1 MSVIES
7 ILGPDGA
14 IARRL
19 GDVYESRPQQI
30 QMAQAV
36 QNALECDHHLIVEA
50 GTGVGKSF
58 AYLIPTIDYVLRFRK
73 RVVISTHTIALQEQ
87 LIEKDIPLLRSVYPD
102 EFTAVLV
109 KGRGNYLCLRRM
121 NQAISRQY
129 MLFDSDRQMQMLQ
142 TIQDWSETTP
152 DGSLTSLPIL
162 PDPSVWD
169 KVNAEQ
175 GNCLGKKCSF
185 YERCYWQAARRR
197 MQTGQILV
205 VNHALFFSDL
215 ALRMAG
221 ASYLPNYDAVIF
233 DEAHTLEDVAGEH
246 FGMHVSESSVK
257 YQLRTLYDPRKGSGI
272 LSTHGACANS
282 AIGCIV
288 ELQDTVNTFF
298 DRIVQ
303 WQEQHGRSNGR
314 VHEPNVV
321 PNDLSPR
328 LDDLV
333 KYLHEMILHLHDNEQ
348 AVGEISTFAE
358 RINQLSRITEAVL
371 SQSISDAVYW
381 FEITKR
387 GSARYVDLHAAP
399 VDVAEGLRRELFE
412 KIPRLIL
419 TSATLTTATDHSEHR
434 FRGTRGSHGSRTR
447 HPPADRF
454 SFIRKRL
461 GIDSAQTLELGSPF
475 DYASQATL
483 YIENNLPDPS
493 DTLRFLPAAADKIL
507 HYLRMTHGGAFVLF
521 TSYQMLNE
529 SADLLKKPIQE
540 MGLELLIQGQQVNRK
555 MLIDQF
561 RQRDNAVLF
570 GTSSF
575 WQGIDVQGDKLRN
588 VIIVKLPFSV
598 PDEPLLEAKIET
610 IRRTGGNPFL
620 DLQVPEAIIR
630 LKQGFGRL
638 IRSKSDR
645 GIVVILDNRIRTK
658 RYGRLFLSSLPPAK
672 VVDVTG

>member
-1 MSVIES
+1 MIES

-19 GDVYESRPQQI
+19 GNSYEPRPQQI

-36 QNALECDHHLIVEA
+36 QHALEQNHHLVVEA

-58 AYLIPTIDYVLRFRK
+58 AYLIPAIDYVVRFRK

-87 LIEKDIPLLRSVYPD
+87 LIEKDIPLIRSVHPD

-142 TIQDWSETTP
+142 AIQDWSETTP

-185 YERCYWQAARRR
+185 YDRCYWQAARRR

-233 DEAHTLEDVAGEH
+233 DEAHTLEEVAGEH

-257 YQLRTLYDPRKGSGI
+257 YQLRTLYDTRKGSGI
-272 LSTHGACANS
+272 LSTHGACANT
-282 AIGCIV
+282 AIQCIV
-288 ELQDTVNTFF
+288 DLQDVVNTFF
-298 DRIVQ
+298 DRIVH
-303 WQEQHGRSNGR
+303 WQEQHGRPNGR
-314 VHEPNVV
+314 VHESNVV
-321 PNDLSPR
+321 PNTLSPR

-333 KYLHEMILHLHDNEQ
+333 KYLREMIVRLHDNEQ
-348 AVGEISTFAE
+348 AVNEISTFAE
-358 RINQLSRITEAVL
+358 RISQISQMIEAIL
-371 SQSISDAVYW
+371 SQSIPDAVYW
-381 FEITKR
+381 FEITRR
-387 GSARYVDLHAAP
+387 GPTGRYVDLHAAP
-399 VDVAEGLRRELFE
+399 VDVAEGLRQQLFD
-412 KIPRLIL
+412 KIPRVIL
-419 TSATLTTATDHSEHR
+419 TSATLTTAAEHARRR
-434 FRGTRGSHGSRTR
+434 FSGAKGSDKNQPRKTVS
-447 HPPADRF
+447 DRF
-454 SFIRKRL
+454 SFIQKRL
-461 GIDSAQTLELGSPF
+461 GIRSAHTLELDSPF

-493 DTLRFLPAAADKIL
+493 DTLRFLPAAASKIL
-507 HYLRMTHGGAFVLF
+507 HYLRMTNGGAFVLF

-529 SADLLKKPIQE
+529 MVGLLKNQIE
-540 MGLELLIQGQQVNRK
+540 ELGLELLIQGQQLTRK
-555 MLIDQF
+555 LLLEHF
-561 RQRDNAVLF
+561 RQRENAVLF

-598 PDEPLLEAKIET
+598 PDEPLLEARIEA
-610 IRRTGGNPFL
+610 IRRSGGNPFM

-658 RYGRLFLSSLPPAK
+658 RYGEMFLSSLPPAT
-672 VVDVTG
+672 VVDVTE

>member
-19 GDVYESRPQQI
+19 GGAYESRPQQI

-36 QNALECDHHLIVEA
+36 QHALEQDHHLIVEA

-58 AYLIPTIDYVLRFRK
+58 AYLVPAIDYVLRFRK
-73 RVVISTHTIALQEQ
+73 RVVISTHTITLQEQ

-129 MLFDSDRQMQMLQ
+129 MLFDSDRQVQMLQ
-142 TIQDWSETTP
+142 AIQDWSETTP
-152 DGSLTSLPIL
+152 DGSLTSLRIL
-162 PDPSVWD
+162 PDASVWD

-175 GNCLGKKCSF
+175 GNCLGKKCPF
-185 YERCYWQAARRR
+185 YERCHWQAARRR

-221 ASYLPNYDAVIF
+221 ASYLPNYDAVVF
-233 DEAHTLEDVAGEH
+233 DEAHTLEEVAGEH

-272 LSTHGACANS
+272 LNTHGACANN
-282 AIGCIV
+282 AIRCIV
-288 ELQDTVNTFF
+288 ELQDIVNTFF

-348 AVGEISTFAE
+348 AVIEINTFAE
-358 RINQLSRITEAVL
+358 RIGQISQIIEAIL
-371 SQSISDAVYW
+371 SQSISDTVYW
-381 FEITKR
+381 FEITRR
-387 GSARYVDLHAAP
+387 GNARYVDLHAAP
-399 VDVAEGLRRELFE
+399 IDVAEGLRQHLFE
-412 KIPRLIL
+412 KIRRVIL
-419 TSATLTTATDHSEHR
+419 TSATLTTATDHNGR
-434 FRGTRGSHGSRTR
+434 RLVGRGRSQTGQIRRSAS
-447 HPPADRF
+447 DRF
-454 SFIRKRL
+454 SFIRDRL
-461 GIDSAQTLELGSPF
+461 GINSAHTLELGSPF

-507 HYLRMTHGGAFVLF
+507 HYLRMTDGGAFVLF
-521 TSYQMLNE
+521 TSYQMLND
-529 SADLLKKPIQE
+529 AVGLLKNQIQE
-540 MGLELLIQGQQVNRK
+540 LGLELLIQGQQVNRN
-555 MLIDQF
+555 MLIEQF
-561 RQRDNAVLF
+561 RQRENAVLF

-575 WQGIDVQGDKLRN
+575 WQGIDVQGNKLRN

-598 PDEPLLEAKIET
+598 PDEPLIEAKIEA
-610 IRRTGGNPFL
+610 IRRTGGNPFM
-620 DLQVPEAIIR
+620 DFQVPEAIIR

-658 RYGRLFLSSLPPAK
+658 RYGELFLSSLPPAK
-672 VVDVTG
+672 VVDVTE